1 MGEGLYP
8 FSKINLRSRVK
19 AGMIVCVLRFQHVDQ
34 VVNFD
39 EDIQGWLVT
48 FEGLNIIITLW

>member
-1 MGEGLYP
+1 
-8 FSKINLRSRVK
+8 
-19 AGMIVCVLRFQHVDQ
+19 MIVCVLRFQHVDQ

>member
-1 MGEGLYP
+1 
-8 FSKINLRSRVK
+8 
-19 AGMIVCVLRFQHVDQ
+19 MIVCVLRFQHVDQ

-48 FEGLNIIITLW
+48 FEGLNIIIIITLW